1 MTSYNLFIFRRDLR
15 LSDNN
20 GLNYAMN
27 NYENI
32 IPLFIFTPE
41 QVSDKNKFKSNN
53 AIQFMI
59 ESLKELNNECKNYN
73 SKLYIFKGDNETVL
87 KKLFK
92 KVKVDNVI
100 FNMDYTKYALKRD
113 KEISNLCEKMVS
125 IV

>member
-59 ESLKELNNECKNYN
+59 E
-73 SKLYIFKGDNETVL
+73 
-87 KKLFK
+87 
-92 KVKVDNVI
+92 
-100 FNMDYTKYALKRD
+100 
-113 KEISNLCEKMVS
+113 
-125 IV
+125 